1 MLTASQIR
9 AARALLKWSAKNLA
23 VQSGLSWKTIQRLES
38 SEGVLS
44 TNLRTI
50 EAIMKALEAAGVIFI
65 SENQYGPGVR
75 LKKRSDER

>member
-1 MLTASQIR
+1 MITASQIR
-9 AARALLKWSAKNLA
+9 AARALLKWSADKLA

-44 TNLRTI
+44 SNLRTI
-50 EAIMKALEAAGVIFI
+50 AAIKEALEAAGVIFI

-75 LKKRSDER
+75 LRNRNSQ